1 VVSCVQKGYDVSG
14 GEVVR
19 DNKVAVVVEEGDLVR
34 RKTRWGRVGE
44 RRSHL
49 AAERMAWRV

>member
-1 VVSCVQKGYDVSG
+1 MVSCVQKGYDVSG